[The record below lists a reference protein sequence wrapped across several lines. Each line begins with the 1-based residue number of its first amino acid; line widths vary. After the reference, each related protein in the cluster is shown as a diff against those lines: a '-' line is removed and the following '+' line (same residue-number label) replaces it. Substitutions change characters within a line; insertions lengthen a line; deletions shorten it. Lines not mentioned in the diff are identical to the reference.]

1 MRSNLCR
8 LCACKLSVV
17 IRQNAVP
24 KEGAIKSHRH
34 KHTKQPCA
42 AVFWCRR
49 RDEMFPPLYAHLSWD
64 RTGMGKC
71 NPARKKIEKYM
82 IGLGHTWLQIRRC
95 VTRFPWKY
103 VHNICNWRK
112 EGERAM
118 QRKQRAREHGG
129 TRPSVWLS
137 APAVLSF
144 SANSFAASCQ
154 RKCVHV
160 WCWRY
165 VGIQTVYTC
174 VCRAVKLFSQMKR
187 CCRDRTTAGSFPIR
201 IHNVPWPGALPPKN
215 EEIALLIPRTLIIFS
230 VLLTKLNIN

>member
-1 MRSNLCR
+1 
-8 LCACKLSVV
+8 
-17 IRQNAVP
+17 
-24 KEGAIKSHRH
+24 
-34 KHTKQPCA
+34 
-42 AVFWCRR
+42 
-49 RDEMFPPLYAHLSWD
+49 MFPPLYAHLSWD

-103 VHNICNWRK
+103 VHNTCNWRR

-118 QRKQRAREHGG
+118 QREQRAREHGG
-129 TRPSVWLS
+129 TRPSVWSS

-154 RKCVHV
+154 RICVHV

-174 VCRAVKLFSQMKR
+174 VCRQTILTNEKMLPRSNNGRVLSHSQPQCAMAR
-187 CCRDRTTAGSFPIR
+187 YSAAQEWRNRTPNSTNFY
-201 IHNVPWPGALPPKN
+201 V
-215 EEIALLIPRTLIIFS
+215 F
-230 VLLTKLNIN
+230 